1 MSNMMKVATRDIAE
15 ELAGYQ
21 DLAWLVLPDSEKQV
35 YIRQAQHILN
45 WTKTIDGE
53 KYCIALV
60 KKGELPD
67 YPKDDPEEDAIDTGY
82 TMGWKRLRAITKERN
97 FMQVVYVAGE
107 EER

>member
-1 MSNMMKVATRDIAE
+1 MSNIVEVARVDIAS
-15 ELAGYQ
+15 LLRLYAKDKMGIGTACHQ
-21 DLAWLVLPDSEKQV
+21 
-35 YIRQAQHILN
+35 ILN
-45 WTKTIDGE
+45 WRKIIDGE

-82 TMGWKRLRAITKERN
+82 TMGWERLRAITKERN

>member
-1 MSNMMKVATRDIAE
+1 MNNWLLDVFQITKIVAETSAH
-15 ELAGYQ
+15 
-21 DLAWLVLPDSEKQV
+21 DSAFTAV
-35 YIRQAQHILN
+35 AQAQHILN
-45 WTKTIDGE
+45 WRKTIDGE